1 MFLKPYWISSLIII
15 WNWSLWY
22 LRIQNWTMNKYL
34 ELGAPPEKLVMGI
47 HGAGSSFTLANN
59 SNHGIGDV
67 VSGGG
72 EKGPLLKFAGRLAYP
87 EVKTNSIILNLI
99 KLDGTILSKII
110 LKVECPCDKRDNL
123 CRKYSHFFP
132 VYSQLL
138 KHVATRRRCWDSI
151 CVGSDIYL
159 IDSFH
164 IH

>member
-1 MFLKPYWISSLIII
+1 
-15 WNWSLWY
+15 
-22 LRIQNWTMNKYL
+22 MNKYL

-59 SNHGIGDV
+59 SNHGIGDA

-99 KLDGTILSKII
+99 KLDGTILSKFI

-123 CRKYSHFFP
+123 CRKYSHFFLFIRN
-132 VYSQLL
+132 Y
-138 KHVATRRRCWDSI
+138 
-151 CVGSDIYL
+151 
-159 IDSFH
+159 
-164 IH
+164 